1 MIGIV
6 IATHGD
12 LAKGIH
18 QAVEMFFG
26 ERENVESIGLQPDDS
41 AEDFQ
46 DKIEQ
51 LVGRVDSGQGIL
63 ILTDLNGGTPFNR
76 SLFIK
81 AKDSQRQIEVFSGVN
96 LPMVMDGINHQV
108 LGSDLET
115 AIHSILEESTK
126 GIQRATLCSDEEDE
140 DEF

>member
-18 QAVEMFFG
+18 HAVEMFFG
-26 ERENVESIGLQPDDS
+26 ERENVESIGLQPEDN

-51 LVGRVDSGQGIL
+51 LVNRVDKGQGVL

-76 SLFIK
+76 SLFIQ
-81 AKDSQRQIEVFSGVN
+81 AKDPQRQIEVFSGVN
-96 LPMVMDGINHQV
+96 LPMVMDGINHQM

-115 AIHSILEESTK
+115 AIHSMLEEAEK
-126 GIQRATLCSDEEDE
+126 GIGRATLSSDEEEE
-140 DEF
+140 DDF